1 MTDRMPGPETPAG
14 LTRDAQR
21 VAAALGVAA
30 TVLAVPAVL
39 VAGGAAVGFAAVAV
53 LVATSLSQ
61 SSSVLAWVLLVLA
74 IAGLAVTVSFLIRVR
89 ATRRAGRD
97 RDRLA
102 ADLLGLVDVD
112 ALTTAVLADLAE
124 LTSVEGGVRAISR
137 ARALWRLLR
146 RLDMEEHAGQ
156 FARAKWFVP
165 PEVGATWLLAQLV
178 TWGGLGAWILV
189 PIVGGAR
196 AAGWL

>member
-1 MTDRMPGPETPAG
+1 MPGPETPAG